1 MVRHT
6 RKANAKAKRRTTIRI
21 PTYSSTMNQ
30 ITYWFNTMND
40 RLGWVVIAK
49 AKGLD
54 YKVTAYKRSL
64 KRLIKTIEHV
74 NAEYKDHNR
83 KHDLGV
89 ILIQMKALQEFTDQH
104 L

>member
-1 MVRHT
+1 
-6 RKANAKAKRRTTIRI
+6 
-21 PTYSSTMNQ
+21 MNQ
-30 ITYWFNTMND
+30 ITHWFNTMND

-49 AKGLD
+49 AKGLG

-83 KHDLGV
+83 KHDLGI
-89 ILIQMKALQEFTDQH
+89 ILMETKALLQYVNRH